1 MRLSLS
7 ALRLK
12 GLNIVVDLQ
21 MPVQFFFRLAI
32 HLAFLIGLVRFL
44 YYPQNRNRDLTFSFL
59 VFGLVIFLV
68 MYFMIGLKVSV
79 GFALG
84 AFAVFGILRYRTEA
98 MLTKDLTYLLVVVG
112 MSVLNA
118 ILMFQPVELVVLNVL
133 LVGFTFLG
141 ERITGLAGGRQA
153 NVQFEKLE
161 LIVPERRSELIAD
174 LEKRTG
180 WMILGIEIGDLDFL
194 RDTVQLRVNYQSSK
208 NLVHGQGRAY
218 LQNQNASD

>member
-7 ALRLK
+7 VLRLK
-12 GLNIVVDLQ
+12 GLNIMVDLQ
-21 MPVQFFFRLAI
+21 LPAHFFFRLAI
-32 HLAFLIGLVRFL
+32 HLAFLVGLVRFL

-79 GFALG
+79 GFAVG
-84 AFAVFGILRYRTEA
+84 AFAVFGILRYRTEP

-118 ILMFQPVELVVLNVL
+118 ILKFQPVELVVLNVL

-141 ERITGLAGGRQA
+141 ERFVGFEGGRQA
-153 NVQFEKLE
+153 NVQYEKLE
-161 LIVPERRSELIAD
+161 LILPERRSELIAD
-174 LEKRTG
+174 LEQRTG
-180 WMILGIEIGDLDFL
+180 WIVRGVEIGDIDFL
-194 RDTVQLRVNYQSSK
+194 KDTVQLRVNYQSAK
-208 NLVHGQGRAY
+208 NLVRPQVKSY
-218 LQNQNASD
+218 VQKLNAKG

>member
-1 MRLSLS
+1 M
-7 ALRLK
+7 
-12 GLNIVVDLQ
+12 VEVQ
-21 MPVQFFFRLAI
+21 MPLHFFFRLAI

-118 ILMFQPVELVVLNVL
+118 ILMFQPIELVVLNVL

-141 ERITGLAGGRQA
+141 ERLVGLEGGRQA

-161 LIVPERRSELIAD
+161 LIVPEKRAELIAD
-174 LEKRTG
+174 LEQRTG
-180 WMILGIEIGDLDFL
+180 WNIRGVEIGDIDFL
-194 RDTVQLRVNYQSSK
+194 KDTVQLTVNYQHSK
-208 NLVHGQGRAY
+208 ILARPPIKSY
-218 LQNQNASD
+218 FQNQNASD

>member
-1 MRLSLS
+1 M
-7 ALRLK
+7 
-12 GLNIVVDLQ
+12 VEVQ
-21 MPVQFFFRLAI
+21 MPLHFFFRLAI

-118 ILMFQPVELVVLNVL
+118 ILMFQPLELVVLNVL

-141 ERITGLAGGRQA
+141 ERLVGLEGGRQA
-153 NVQFEKLE
+153 NVQYEKLE
-161 LIVPERRSELIAD
+161 LIVPERRLELIAD
-174 LEKRTG
+174 LEQRTG
-180 WMILGIEIGDLDFL
+180 WNIRGVEIGDLDFL
-194 RDTVQLRVNYQSSK
+194 KDTVQLRVNYQHSK
-208 NLVHGQGRAY
+208 IIARPQTKSY
-218 LQNQNASD
+218 FQNQNASD

>member
-1 MRLSLS
+1 M
-7 ALRLK
+7 
-12 GLNIVVDLQ
+12 VEVQ
-21 MPVQFFFRLAI
+21 MPLHFFFRLLI

-141 ERITGLAGGRQA
+141 ERLVGLEGGRQA
-153 NVQFEKLE
+153 LVQYEKVE
-161 LIVPERRSELIAD
+161 LILPERRLELIAD
-174 LEKRTG
+174 LEQRTG
-180 WMILGIEIGDLDFL
+180 WLIRGVEVGDIDFL
-194 RDTVQLRVNYQSSK
+194 KDTVQLRVNYQHSK
-208 NLVHGQGRAY
+208 NVARPQVKSY
-218 LQNQNASD
+218 FQNQNASD

>member
-1 MRLSLS
+1 M
-7 ALRLK
+7 
-12 GLNIVVDLQ
+12 VEVQ
-21 MPVQFFFRLAI
+21 MPLHFFFRLAI

-118 ILMFQPVELVVLNVL
+118 ILMFQPLELVVLNVL

-141 ERITGLAGGRQA
+141 ERLVGLEGGRQA
-153 NVQFEKLE
+153 NVQYEKLE
-161 LIVPERRSELIAD
+161 LIVPERRLELIAD
-174 LEKRTG
+174 LEQRTG
-180 WMILGIEIGDLDFL
+180 WNIRGVEIGDLDFL
-194 RDTVQLRVNYQSSK
+194 KDTVQLRVNYQQSK
-208 NLVHGQGRAY
+208 IIARPQTKSY
-218 LQNQNASD
+218 FQNQNASD

>member
-1 MRLSLS
+1 MRLNRS

-118 ILMFQPVELVVLNVL
+118 ILMFQPVELIVLNML

-141 ERITGLAGGRQA
+141 ERLVGLEGGRQA
-153 NVQFEKLE
+153 NVQYEKLE
-161 LIVPERRSELIAD
+161 LIVPERRPELKAD
-174 LEKRTG
+174 LEQRTG
-180 WMILGIEIGDLDFL
+180 WAISGIEIGDIDFL
-194 RDTVQLRVNYQSSK
+194 RDTVQLRVNYQPTK
-208 NLVHGQGRAY
+208 NLTRAQVRPR
-218 LQNQNASD
+218 LQKQNSSD